1 MEATFQKKEEI
12 LKKWEKNPML
22 KPRLA
27 KVVVNFGVGASGE
40 RLEKGVKVL
49 ETISGQTPVKIRAK
63 KTIRDFGIRKKEP
76 IACKVTLR
84 GEKAKEFL
92 RKALEAVDF
101 KIKAS
106 SFDDYGNVSFGI
118 KEHINLPGVRY
129 DPDLGIFGMDV
140 CISIERPGYRVKRRK
155 IRRARVPERHR
166 VHRDEAMIY
175 LMEEFG
181 VKIET

>member
-1 MEATFQKKEEI
+1 MELKLEKREEA
-12 LKKWEKNPML
+12 LKKWSKNPML

-27 KVVVNFGVGASGE
+27 KVVINFGVGASGE
-40 RLEKGVKVL
+40 RLEKAVKIL
-49 ETISGQTPVKIRAK
+49 QTISGQAPVKIKAK

-84 GEKAKEFL
+84 GEKAEEFL

-106 SFDDYGNVSFGI
+106 SFDNYGNVSFGI
-118 KEHINLPGVRY
+118 KEHIDLPGVRY
-129 DPDLGIFGMDV
+129 DPDLGIFGMDICV
-140 CISIERPGYRVKRRK
+140 SIERPGYRIKRRK
-155 IRRARVPERHR
+155 IRKARIPEKHR
-166 VHRDEAMIY
+166 VHRDEAMVY

-181 VKIET
+181 AKIET

>member
-1 MEATFQKKEEI
+1 MELSPQKKEEI

-22 KPRLA
+22 KPKLA

-40 RLEKGVKVL
+40 RLEKGIRVL
-49 ETISGQTPVKIRAK
+49 ETISGQIPAKIRAK
-63 KTIRDFGIRKKEP
+63 KTIREFGIRKKEP

-106 SFDDYGNVSFGI
+106 SFDSYGNVSFGI

-140 CISIERPGYRVKRRK
+140 CVSIERPGYRVKRRK
-155 IRRARVPERHR
+155 IRRARVPEKHR
-166 VHRDEAMIY
+166 VHRDEAMLY

-181 VKIET
+181 VKIEM